1 MKKQLF
7 FVALAVGLGIIA
19 CNDADTSEN
28 VGTGDSIS
36 NGSMTTDTSGSS
48 VSQSAP
54 ADSATILFMT
64 KAASGGTMEVQ
75 LGQYAQDQG
84 QSQRVKD
91 YGAMMVRDH
100 TKANDEL
107 KSIASAKNVT
117 LSDSLMPEHKKHV
130 TDLQKRK
137 GSAFDKAY
145 MDMMVKDH
153 QKTIQDFE
161 TASNSLSDGEVK
173 AFATRTLP
181 VLRGHL
187 DSATAI
193 NKK

>member
-1 MKKQLF
+1 
-7 FVALAVGLGIIA
+7 
-19 CNDADTSEN
+19 
-28 VGTGDSIS
+28 
-36 NGSMTTDTSGSS
+36 MTTDTSGSA